1 MHRITYV
8 QADWLCPC
16 PMLPALPQLMQQFWF
31 FQTKILLLLSRVVFF
46 NCANNAKSFSSVFTA
61 TLKGQARWRC
71 PNSVEQSVLQAKS
84 EEKFCNHK
92 SGGLENFARP
102 FARAVPINCQRRSGR
117 ERGSKKRK
125 RRKWGTE
132 SSQSMTAPQVA

>member
-1 MHRITYV
+1 MHRFTYV

-16 PMLPALPQLMQQFWF
+16 PILPDLPQLMQQFWF
-31 FQTKILLLLSRVVFF
+31 FQTKILLLLSCVVFF

-71 PNSVEQSVLQAKS
+71 PNSVEKSVLQAKS

-92 SGGLENFARP
+92 SGGLEKLCSAFCTCCAHKLPNAEVGEREGARG
-102 FARAVPINCQRRSGR
+102 GR
-117 ERGSKKRK
+117 EGS
-125 RRKWGTE
+125 GGL
-132 SSQSMTAPQVA
+132 SQANQ